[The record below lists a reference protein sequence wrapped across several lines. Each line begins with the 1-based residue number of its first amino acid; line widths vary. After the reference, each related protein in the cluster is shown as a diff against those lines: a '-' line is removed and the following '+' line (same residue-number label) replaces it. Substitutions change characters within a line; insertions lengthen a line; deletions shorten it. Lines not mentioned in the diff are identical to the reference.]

1 MMVRICD
8 RCHDPIPGAV
18 TFGWVMFGEEQQAG
32 PLLKRDLCLV
42 CLADLREWM
51 DPATYHAEVPR

>member
-1 MMVRICD
+1 MMIRSCD

-18 TFGWVMFGEEQQAG
+18 TFGFVQFGEVGLEG
-32 PLLKRDLCLV
+32 ESKSDLCLA
-42 CLADLREWM
+42 CLADLRAWM